1 MEICGSI
8 REMALRE
15 EIQSL
20 IKGDVADDE
29 KTLNVYS
36 RDASIFEVRPR
47 LVVFP
52 KNRED
57 LKNLVLFAQK
67 NAVSLTCRG
76 GGSDMTGGS
85 LSEGIVLDMT
95 RYFNQLKEI
104 DENYAIAEAGVWYRD
119 FEKETAKKNLLLPCF
134 PASKELCTLGGMVG
148 NNAGGEKTLQYG
160 KTEDYVEQ
168 LKVVLSDGNEYT
180 VKPLSKQELEQKITQ
195 DNFEGEIYRN
205 VWKLIETHWE
215 TIKSAKPNVSKNS
228 AGYLLWNVWNEE
240 KQVFNLTKLLVGS
253 QGTLGI
259 VTEIK
264 FRLVKPKKHSALLV
278 MFLPTLE
285 PLVETVTA
293 VLKHKPETFE
303 SYDDHTFKLAVHFF
317 YDFLRLLKGNIIT
330 LGLRFLPEFFMVL
343 KGGIPKMILLAEFTG
358 DSVADAKAKAK
369 EAQRE
374 VQKLKVAARVATNP
388 KEIEKYVT
396 IRRESFNMLS
406 RHPKGLRTAP
416 FIDDIIVRPE
426 YLEEFLPK
434 LTQILSQYPDL
445 IYTIAGHAGDGNFH
459 IIPLMNLVSAQD
471 RRVIPELSKKV
482 YDLVFSYKGS
492 MTAEHND
499 GIIRTPFLEQM
510 YGQKVVELFLQV
522 KRIFDPA
529 NIFNPGKKVLGTMEY
544 LLSHIAKE

>member
-1 MEICGSI
+1 
-8 REMALRE
+8 
-15 EIQSL
+15 
-20 IKGDVADDE
+20 
-29 KTLNVYS
+29 
-36 RDASIFEVRPR
+36 
-47 LVVFP
+47 
-52 KNRED
+52 
-57 LKNLVLFAQK
+57 
-67 NAVSLTCRG
+67 
-76 GGSDMTGGS
+76 
-85 LSEGIVLDMT
+85 
-95 RYFNQLKEI
+95 
-104 DENYAIAEAGVWYRD
+104 
-119 FEKETAKKNLLLPCF
+119 
-134 PASKELCTLGGMVG
+134 
-148 NNAGGEKTLQYG
+148 
-160 KTEDYVEQ
+160 
-168 LKVVLSDGNEYT
+168 
-180 VKPLSKQELEQKITQ
+180 
-195 DNFEGEIYRN
+195 
-205 VWKLIETHWE
+205 
-215 TIKSAKPNVSKNS
+215 
-228 AGYLLWNVWNEE
+228 VWNEE
-240 KQVFNLTKLLVGS
+240 NQVFDLTKLLVGS

-264 FRLVKPKKHSALLV
+264 FRLVKPKNHSALLV

-285 PLVETVTA
+285 PLVETVSA

-396 IRRESFNMLS
+396 IRRESFNMLR

-434 LTQILSQYPDL
+434 LTAILAQYPDI

-459 IIPLMNLVSAQD
+459 IIPLMNLANEQD

-482 YDLVFSYKGS
+482 YDLVFSYRGS
-492 MTAEHND
+492 MSAEHND

-510 YGQKVVELFLQV
+510 YGPKVAELFLQA
-522 KRIFDPA
+522 KRIFDRA
-529 NIFNPGKKVLGTMEY
+529 YIFNPGKKVLGTMEY